1 MAITKLESSRDFLRI
16 WFYWQRQAVF
26 VLFLIVGLTMFY
38 AYTVTPLYES
48 RAGVLVQPKTNEG
61 EVISSG
67 LDTTKRIVPVTTQ
80 DIYTEMELI
89 SADQVLR
96 STVQS
101 FGERGMGLDVKNKT
115 FISRL
120 FSSLSGA
127 FRSILVAVK
136 LKNHSASKLDR
147 QVARLKGALRIEPV
161 VDSDVITVSMR
172 AERPAEAT
180 NVISRLLKFY
190 FQHRN
195 TVYTKKAGLSFYDE
209 QSTKYRQKL
218 NEAEKR
224 LNAFQKD
231 WSIVNMRGQN
241 EANIGLL
248 AKLTNELKMQQI
260 AYDGSLSRISMLKKK
275 LLGDPGG
282 LYLTKDMRAIPVI
295 VELEKGIVPLLVKR
309 SEISRNFTKTSREY
323 QSINGQVSMLRQEIH
338 QEIEKAIKTDEIE
351 TYSLKIQLDS
361 LRKEIA
367 VLRDSSNKFS
377 QKRRKLAELQ
387 RQVDLYKKGYLLY
400 SGKTEDA
407 MMFSEKTKR
416 NIANVS
422 IASAPSASESP
433 VFPNRMAMLFVS
445 LFIGGFMAIAT
456 PFLLESI
463 DNKLKTA
470 DDVEALLELPVICS
484 FSDFAK

>member
-16 WFYWQRQAVF
+16 WFYWKRQAVF
-26 VLFLIVGLTMFY
+26 VLLLIVGLTMFY
-38 AYTVTPLYES
+38 AYTATPLYES
-48 RAGVLVQPKTNEG
+48 SAGILVQPKTNEG
-61 EVISSG
+61 DVISSG

-89 SADQVLR
+89 SSDQVLR
-96 STVQS
+96 STVRS
-101 FGERGMGLDVKNKT
+101 FGEQGMGLDLKDKT
-115 FISRL
+115 FISNL
-120 FSSLSGA
+120 SSSLSGA
-127 FRSILVAVK
+127 FRSMLVALK
-136 LKNHSASKLDR
+136 LKTPSSSKLDR
-147 QVARLKGALRIEPV
+147 QVARLKGKLVIEPV

-172 AERPAEAT
+172 AEKPADAI
-180 NVISRLLKFY
+180 NVIKRLLKFY

-195 TVYTKKAGLSFYDE
+195 NVYTKKAGLAFYGE
-209 QSTKYRQKL
+209 QSVDYRQKL
-218 NEAEKR
+218 NEAEER

-248 AKLTNELKMQQI
+248 AKLTNALKMQQI
-260 AYDGSLSRISMLKKK
+260 AYDGRLSRIGMLKKK

-309 SEISRNFTKTSREY
+309 SEISMNFTKTSREY
-323 QSINGQVSMLRQEIH
+323 QSINGQITMLRQEIH

-351 TYSLKIQLDS
+351 TDSLKIQIDS

-367 VLRDSSNKFS
+367 VLRDSANEFS
-377 QKRRKLAELQ
+377 QKQKKLAELQ
-387 RQVDLYKKGYLLY
+387 RQVDLYNKAYILY

-407 MMFSEKTKR
+407 KMFLEKTKR

-470 DDVEALLELPVICS
+470 DDVEALLGLPVVCT
-484 FSDFAK
+484 FSNFK